1 MTLTRYRG
9 GKICL
14 DGHFRPLWARNVPRF
29 GIAHAMALGVRGLGL
44 GVRVRDGVRVT
55 ARVRV
60 RVSARGARRV
70 ASCVACRD
78 VAATARGC
86 AAPWPRAPPG
96 LAPTWPRA
104 HGGGGGG
111 CTHGTAYGATCHAVR
126 SRACAVRADGAV
138 ARRRD
143 PRARGGRTVRTRQPK
158 SHPHPPAASRQPRR
172 PSVAPADMRV
182 PGRITHKD
190 AEKAA

>member
-1 MTLTRYRG
+1 M
-9 GKICL
+9 
-14 DGHFRPLWARNVPRF
+14 
-29 GIAHAMALGVRGLGL
+29 
-44 GVRVRDGVRVT
+44 RVT

-70 ASCVACRD
+70 ASCMARRD
-78 VAATARGC
+78 VAVTARGGRS
-86 AAPWPRAPPG
+86 ALASRPPAPHTGVWG
-96 LAPTWPRA
+96 LGRS
-104 HGGGGGG
+104 GG
-111 CTHGTAYGATCHAVR
+111 CCAHGTAHGTTCHAVR

-182 PGRITHKD
+182 CPAGSHTRTRRRRRRRREALHYERVTAALARGLRECVCPSVPSGAPLRSPGSVTTVSV
-190 AEKAA
+190 